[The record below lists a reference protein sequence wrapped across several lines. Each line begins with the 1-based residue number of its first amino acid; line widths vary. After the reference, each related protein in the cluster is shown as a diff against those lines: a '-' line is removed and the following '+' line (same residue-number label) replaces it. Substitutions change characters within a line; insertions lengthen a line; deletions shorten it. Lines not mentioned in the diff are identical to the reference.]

1 MARTR
6 KEATSE
12 SGAYMSQYDQEVEVR
27 LKALEEKS
35 TTTPEFSK
43 GGCSNCNCAELEKR
57 IEALETALGHI
68 KKTSIWNSKWD

>member
-6 KEATSE
+6 KEATSD

-27 LKALEEKS
+27 LKSLEEKAH
-35 TTTPEFSK
+35 TPC
-43 GGCSNCNCAELEKR
+43 GGGGANADLLKR
-57 IEALETALGHI
+57 IEALESALAHI

>member
-6 KEATSE
+6 KNYAGSEA
-12 SGAYMSQYDQEVEVR
+12 EV
-27 LKALEEKS
+27 AI
-35 TTTPEFSK
+35 TPLEFSK

-57 IEALETALGHI
+57 IEALESALAHI

>member
-27 LKALEEKS
+27 LKALEEKAH
-35 TTTPEFSK
+35 TPC
-43 GGCSNCNCAELEKR
+43 GGGGGGNAELLKR
-57 IEALETALGHI
+57 IEALESALGHI